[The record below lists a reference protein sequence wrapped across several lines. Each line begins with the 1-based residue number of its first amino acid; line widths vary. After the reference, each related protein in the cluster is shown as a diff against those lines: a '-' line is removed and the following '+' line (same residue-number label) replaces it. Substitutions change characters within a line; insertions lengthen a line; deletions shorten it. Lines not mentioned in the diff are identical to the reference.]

1 MRFAKKASILG
12 NVCIVLLGIV
22 LISLVSVPRSADAA
36 QRYQGL
42 SEAQLGEFAQN
53 GILFYDPGECIGGS
67 SGSGTLC
74 GSTARE
80 KYWSALS
87 QYTDDP
93 IKVAGILGNLA
104 AEGNFQPV
112 LWEYSITNSDGTL
125 TYSWDYIYDGG
136 LDGVKGVGAF
146 AITYNLSVYLH
157 AVNDNNPDLIKY
169 FRDTTEYTI
178 GSSYHPD
185 GGIDDE
191 HPTWGD
197 RLMEKIGEAEYDKL
211 VAFEIKYAMEDFN
224 SSATERYL
232 EQDFSSPSDAA
243 YWWMDQWE
251 NPGYRN
257 PEDREREAEKIY
269 DEFKDF
275 KCSSSSSSSSS
286 SGSSSVGGTSD
297 AEITLIG
304 DSISVMAEQE
314 LRSKF
319 PSGYL
324 TMVGSRHPTSG
335 GACAGDKG
343 GLEILQKLASGSGTI
358 LTQQYNKSSCDS
370 LEIDGNSLK
379 KNVVWELGT
388 NTTGATKE
396 TMEEVVEL
404 VGGDR
409 KLFLVTPYNGDS
421 RYKANA
427 ESIANMYREIAEEH
441 DNVYIVDWANAV
453 KDSEN
458 TYVYK
463 ESYATVHPTDEGKE
477 LLAKLIDEAISGSDS
492 CTTYEGEYPEY
503 IQSDSAWGDM
513 SYGPGCT
520 MASCGCGAAS
530 MAMLA
535 TVATGDDI
543 FPNDIAD
550 LLGDKWYW
558 STPVTTN
565 DPIVGEHYGFEVK
578 TDESSSEEE
587 TKTKFREYLNNGYM
601 IHFTGAGCYPGFQSG
616 SYCSPGHVVGI
627 FSIDGNDNVMLADSA
642 FGGNQEVSLDV
653 VAKAK
658 TWAQFTA
665 IKGGSTERNACDGT
679 ACKNS
684 SSVNLGSLTE
694 EQAQKIADYYNSD
707 EVTAS
712 NFIGGVIPS
721 DYGKVNC
728 VSFSYW
734 FVSAFTDASDEG
746 ATTAIIGDGSYIAD
760 TGLPNSLGWETGND
774 PTPYSIFGGAGS
786 SAWSH
791 TGVVVGTTDD
801 GDILTIE
808 AAYGIHDA
816 RVLTKP
822 RSYFAEG
829 VGILAYPGEHFT
841 PNESHLGNKSFNE
854 IIGN

>member
-1 MRFAKKASILG
+1 MWFAKKASILG

-136 LDGVKGVGAF
+136 LDGIKGVGAF

-275 KCSSSSSSSSS
+275 KCSSSSSFSSS

-314 LRSKF
+314 LKSKF

-520 MASCGCGAAS
+520 MANCGCGAAS

-684 SSVNLGSLTE
+684 SSVNLSSLTD

-712 NFIGGVIPS
+712 NFIGGEIPS
-721 DYGKVNC
+721 IYDKVNC

-734 FVSAFTDASDEG
+734 FVSAFTDASDKG
-746 ATTAIIGDGSYIAD
+746 ATTALIGDGSYIAD
-760 TGLPNSLGWETGND
+760 TGLPNILGWENGND

-786 SAWSH
+786 EPWSH
-791 TGVVVGTTDD
+791 TGVVVGTTDS

-808 AAYGIHDA
+808 AAYGQYDA
-816 RVLTKP
+816 RVMTKP